1 LPGRA
6 RIASSAD
13 TRAPNGHGR
22 FPNDTHTHAT
32 TVTTASAFRHAPA
45 EAGPAVRGGVRR
57 GLRASRAI
65 PGEGPYVGH
74 VFVEVFVAGQWVLVD
89 STNNWYVAT
98 GYDPANPVIPLRGGV
113 AGSTAETS
121 GFYVLRMG
129 IYSETGL
136 VVTTL
141 RSRCA
146 RTGRIAP

>member
-6 RIASSAD
+6 RLASSAD

-65 PGEGPYVGH
+65 SGGNRSVGYG
-74 VFVEVFVAGQWVLVD
+74 FF
-89 STNNWYVAT
+89 
-98 GYDPANPVIPLRGGV
+98 
-113 AGSTAETS
+113 TAEAAEGAEMS
-121 GFYVLRMG
+121 DFSDFCGVR
-129 IYSETGL
+129 
-136 VVTTL
+136 
-141 RSRCA
+141 
-146 RTGRIAP
+146 